1 LTSILTNNS
10 RIAIPNL
17 ESETAREVQGLVW
30 AEIMGELTTKV
41 PVLRNSMFKFG
52 GDGQEDI

>member
-1 LTSILTNNS
+1 MNNS
-10 RIAIPNL
+10 RMAIPNL
-17 ESETAREVQGLVW
+17 KSETAREVQGLVW